1 MDWLRS
7 RYSTAIDVLTTKR
20 TLYIG
25 SIGAACAFAGT
36 WLPQIEW
43 NGRRIFDI
51 PTWALW
57 VIVALAALL
66 LIAFDYCHR
75 QRVALEPK
83 INTSFDQYDTGVVQS
98 PVVYKDDKDKLLY
111 ETTATYVRI
120 KVEAS
125 SVAVKECWAFLTRI
139 EKLVSGR
146 FVSIPLP
153 NALPL
158 TTPVIYVPA
167 KVPRTIDF
175 LQSLA
180 SNNQLTLAGSWPLTL
195 RNAFDQHTTYRSK
208 IAVVAEHVTSDICV
222 DVMWAGKWDAI
233 TAIQHFPG
241 DKKVT

>member
-1 MDWLRS
+1 M
-7 RYSTAIDVLTTKR
+7 
-20 TLYIG
+20 
-25 SIGAACAFAGT
+25 
-36 WLPQIEW
+36 
-43 NGRRIFDI
+43 
-51 PTWALW
+51 
-57 VIVALAALL
+57 
-66 LIAFDYCHR
+66 
-75 QRVALEPK
+75 ALEPK

-125 SVAVKECWAFLTRI
+125 SVAVKECWAFLIRI